1 MKNTIQFSVLF
12 LFISFFST
20 AQKFDLNS
28 SINKGK
34 SLYTKNCVACH
45 MMDGKGL
52 ERVFPPLAK
61 NTNLSDKKRVINIV
75 TKGMKG
81 AIKVN
86 NIPYKGEMTPFKL
99 TDEQTADVINYISN
113 SWGNKF
119 EPVQP
124 SEIQPALKAKIK
136 DFVPYKKP

>member
-1 MKNTIQFSVLF
+1 
-12 LFISFFST
+12 
-20 AQKFDLNS
+20 
-28 SINKGK
+28 
-34 SLYTKNCVACH
+34 
-45 MMDGKGL
+45 MMDGKGS

-61 NTNLSDKKRVINIV
+61 TLIFLIKRVINIV

-99 TDEQTADVINYISN
+99 TDEQTADVINFISN

-136 DFVPYKKP
+136 DFVPYKNLRF